1 MAIQSITLQSE
12 PAQYR
17 LMMAFAHPDD
27 ESFGP
32 SGTIAHYVRQ
42 DVAVHYVCATRGE
55 AGEADPDLLK
65 GYDSLADLRTDE
77 LMCAANH
84 LGLSG
89 VHFLGYHDSGMENS
103 PQNQNPDCLVQAPL
117 EDVVEKITLLIR
129 RIRPQV
135 VVTFDPQGGYFH
147 PDHIKMHRAA
157 SAAFTAAGDPRQFPS
172 QLNNGLSAYEPQKL
186 YYTVFPRTMVK
197 WTVRMLRLLGRD
209 PTKWGRNGDIDLLR
223 IAAVSQKVTTK
234 IKTAPYYGSRRL
246 AVGCHASQ
254 TWSNLSLRRELLNR
268 LLLRWDKY
276 TLAEPAYNHPG
287 MERDLFAGVHTE
299 AQMPA

>member
-1 MAIQSITLQSE
+1 MDMQSVTLKSE
-12 PAQYR
+12 PAQRR

-42 DVAVHYVCATRGE
+42 NVGVHYVCATRGE
-55 AGEADPDLLK
+55 AGDADPDLLK
-65 GYDSLADLRTDE
+65 EFASLADLRTQE

-84 LGLSG
+84 LGLSA
-89 VHFLGYHDSGMENS
+89 VHFLEYQDSGMENS
-103 PQNQNPDCLVQAPL
+103 PQNKNPDCLVQAPL
-117 EDVVEKITLLIR
+117 EEVVEKITLLIR

-135 VVTFDPQGGYFH
+135 LVTFDPQGGYFH
-147 PDHIKMHRAA
+147 PDHIKMHQAA
-157 SAAFTAAGDPRQFPS
+157 SRAFAAAGDPEQFPH
-172 QLNNGLSAYEPQKL
+172 QLGSGLSVYQPQKL
-186 YYTVFPRTMVK
+186 YYTAFPRTMVK
-197 WTVRMLRLLGRD
+197 WTVRMLRLMGRD

-234 IKTAPYYGSRRL
+234 IKTAPYFGKRRL

-276 TLAEPAYNHPG
+276 TRVVPAFNHSG
-287 MERDLFAGVHTE
+287 IERDLFAGIVEEVNT
-299 AQMPA
+299 